1 MGSSLVCL
9 LLAFFRTSF
18 FHNPSWLQ
26 SLKWKFSFTLYFLL
40 VSSFLWFSCQPTSPT
55 RPRAYKGFCPILLL
69 ANKLTTAHAVKL
81 YGKYLPRKKHWN
93 IRLLLGNHQGA
104 IGKREAGNKR
114 RAPRTFSPI
123 CAVVSLQWLCISLFR
138 VLSSFP
144 YILNDFCTLRD

>member
-9 LLAFFRTSF
+9 LLAFFRTFF

-55 RPRAYKGFCPILLL
+55 QPRAYKGFCPILLL
-69 ANKLTTAHAVKL
+69 TNMLTTAHAVKL

-104 IGKREAGNKR
+104 IREEEKQAIKGGLR
-114 RAPRTFSPI
+114 GHF
-123 CAVVSLQWLCISLFR
+123 LQFAQLFLCSGCVFHYLGFCRLFPTYWMIF
-138 VLSSFP
+138 VL
-144 YILNDFCTLRD
+144 